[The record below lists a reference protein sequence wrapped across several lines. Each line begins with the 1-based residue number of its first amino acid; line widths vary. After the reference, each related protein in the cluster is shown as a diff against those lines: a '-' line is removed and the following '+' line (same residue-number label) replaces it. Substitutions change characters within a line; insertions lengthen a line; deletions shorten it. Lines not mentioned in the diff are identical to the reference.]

1 MPTARATKKQ
11 SPKRKSSSSSGSR
24 RGAGPKRTDAIALI
38 KQDHREVKELF
49 NRFEK
54 AGETAHKEKRR
65 LVDQM
70 ITELSRHAVIEEQIL
85 YPWAREYIDQ
95 SDDEVLE
102 AIEEHHVVKWLLWE
116 LEDLS
121 PTDERF
127 DAKVTVMMEA
137 VRHHMEEEEGELL
150 SDLRDVATRAELLD
164 LGDGLQQAKRRA
176 PTRPH
181 PRSPDTPP
189 GNIVAAPIV
198 SALDHARDAG
208 RDVVKRIGTA
218 AGR

>member
-1 MPTARATKKQ
+1 
-11 SPKRKSSSSSGSR
+11 
-24 RGAGPKRTDAIALI
+24 
-38 KQDHREVKELF
+38 
-49 NRFEK
+49 
-54 AGETAHKEKRR
+54 
-65 LVDQM
+65 M
-70 ITELSRHAVIEEQIL
+70 ISELSRHAAIEEQIL

-137 VRHHMEEEEGELL
+137 VRHHVEEEESELFA
-150 SDLRDVATRAELLD
+150 DLRDVATRAELME
-164 LGDGLQQAKRRA
+164 LGELLTEAKRRA

-189 GNIVAAPIV
+189 GNLLVAPIA
-198 SALDHARDAG
+198 SALDHARDVG
-208 RDVVKRIGTA
+208 KDVVDRVSTA